1 MVNKLINFK
10 AIRWKNFLS
19 TGNLFTEVNLSTNG
33 TTLIVGDNGAG
44 KSTILDAITF
54 ALFGKTFRN
63 INKPQLMNTITRKE
77 LVAESEF
84 SIQSNHYKIVRG
96 IKPNVF
102 EVYCND
108 TLLNQSA
115 EMRDYQEVLEK
126 SILKINYKSFC
137 QVVILG
143 SASFV
148 PFMQL
153 PAAQRRAIIEDLLDL
168 QVFTTMNTL
177 LKDKVQEN
185 SNQIQLNDNER
196 KIVDAKIKMVK
207 EHLKEM
213 QTKNEQFVREK
224 KQAVKDV
231 EAKVAETSAARLSYI
246 EEATALRDSAA
257 GADSIKKRI
266 DKLKDLRSQM
276 EVKTKML
283 AGEVEFFKN
292 HDNCP
297 TCKQSI
303 SDDFSCEIVDKRNS
317 EISEISS
324 GLEKLIETYNQN
336 SDKLKDLL
344 EIEAQ
349 ADDLL
354 NKASHEALKIK
365 LLNEQLS
372 TLLKELEEAKKTAKE
387 TTDVKVVDLEMEL
400 ATLSSAYN
408 TLQEDKQVLF
418 AASML
423 LKDGGIKTRIV
434 NQYIPVINKL
444 INKYLSE
451 FDLFVEFNLDEQF
464 NEVIKSRYRDAFS
477 YASFS
482 EGEKQK
488 IDLAILFTWRAV
500 AKLRNSLSTNL
511 LILDEVFD
519 SSLDGQ
525 SADDLLKILQNIS
538 RDSNVFIISHRDT
551 LHDKFENTIKFVKTK
566 SFSRIAE

>member
-1 MVNKLINFK
+1 MISFNK
-10 AIRWKNFLS
+10 IRWKNFLS
-19 TGNLFTEVNLSTNG
+19 TGNMFIEVDLSTKG
-33 TTLIVGDNGAG
+33 TTLIVGENGAG
-44 KSTILDAITF
+44 KSTILDAVTF
-54 ALFGKTFRN
+54 SLFGKTFRS
-63 INKPQLMNTITRKE
+63 INKPQLINTITRKD
-77 LVAESEF
+77 LVVEIEF
-84 SIQSNHYKIVRG
+84 SIQSNQYKIVRG
-96 IKPNVF
+96 MRPNVF

-108 TLLNQSA
+108 NLVNQSA
-115 EMRDYQEVLEK
+115 EMKDYQEHLERN
-126 SILKINYKSFC
+126 ILKINYKSFC

-153 PAAQRRAIIEDLLDL
+153 PAHARRTIIEDLLDL

-177 LKDKVQEN
+177 LKENVQLNNSELQEN
-185 SNQIQLNDNER
+185 ENGR
-196 KIVDAKIKMVK
+196 KIVEAKIKMVK
-207 EHLKEM
+207 EHLKEI
-213 QTKNEQFVREK
+213 QNKNEQFIREK
-224 KQAVKDV
+224 KQAATDI
-231 EAKVAETSAARLSYI
+231 EAKISSTTEKKNTLLLQVEELRASAG
-246 EEATALRDSAA
+246 DS
-257 GADSIKKRI
+257 GSIKKKI
-266 DKLKDLRSQM
+266 DKLKELRVQM
-276 EVKTKML
+276 EAKSKLLTN
-283 AGEVEFFKN
+283 EVDFFKK

-303 SDDFSCEIVDKRNS
+303 SDEFSCEVVDKRSS
-317 EISEISS
+317 EIEEIAS
-324 GLEKLIETYNQN
+324 GLEKLVVAYNDN
-336 SDKLKDLL
+336 NEKLKTIIAIESKAD
-344 EIEAQ
+344 EIMVQ
-349 ADDLL
+349 V
-354 NKASHEALKIK
+354 SHETLALRM
-365 LLNEQLS
+365 LNEQLNS
-372 TLLKELEEAKKTAKE
+372 ISKEIDEAKKTSKE
-387 TTDVKVVDLEMEL
+387 NSDVKVVDLEKDL
-400 ATLSSAYN
+400 TNLSNRYN
-408 TLQEDKQVLF
+408 ILQEDKQVLS

-464 NEVIKSRYRDAFS
+464 NEVIKSRYRDEFS

-525 SADDLLKILQNIS
+525 AADDLLKILQNIS
-538 RDSNVFIISHRDT
+538 RDSNVFIISHREA
-551 LHDKFENTIKFVKTK
+551 LHDKFENVIKFVKTK

>member
-1 MVNKLINFK
+1 MITLINFK
-10 AIRWKNFLS
+10 TIRWKNFLS
-19 TGNLFTEVNLSTNG
+19 TGNIFTEVNLSSKG
-33 TTLIVGDNGAG
+33 TTLIVGENGAG

-77 LVAESEF
+77 LVVEIEF

-96 IKPNVF
+96 MKPNVF

-207 EHLKEM
+207 EHLKEL

-224 KQAVKDV
+224 KQAAKDV
-231 EAKVAETSAARLSYI
+231 EAKIKETSDSRASYI
-246 EEATALRDSAA
+246 EQATTLRDRSV
-257 GADSIKKRI
+257 GVDSIKKRI

-276 EVKTKML
+276 EAKTKLL

-303 SDDFSCEIVDKRNS
+303 SDDFSCEIVDKRNT
-317 EISEISS
+317 EITEISS

-336 SDKLKDLL
+336 SDKLKELL
-344 EIEAQ
+344 EIESQ

-372 TLLKELEEAKKTAKE
+372 SLLKELEEAKKTAKE
-387 TTDVKVVDLEMEL
+387 TSDVKVVDLEKEL
-400 ATLSSAYN
+400 TNLSNQYN
-408 TLQEDKQVLF
+408 ILQEDKQVLG

-444 INKYLSE
+444 INKYLGE

-464 NEVIKSRYRDAFS
+464 NEVIKSRYRDEFS

>member
-1 MVNKLINFK
+1 MINFK

-19 TGNLFTEVNLSTNG
+19 TGNIFTEVNLSTNG
-33 TTLIVGDNGAG
+33 TTLIVGENGAG

-63 INKPQLMNTITRKE
+63 INKPQLLNAITRKE
-77 LVAESEF
+77 LVVEIEF
-84 SIQSNHYKIVRG
+84 TIQSNQYKIVRG
-96 IKPNVF
+96 MKPGIF
-102 EVYCND
+102 EVYCNGS
-108 TLLNQSA
+108 LLNQSA

-126 SILKINYKSFC
+126 NILKINYKSFC

-177 LKDKVQEN
+177 LKEKVQEN
-185 SNQIQLNDNER
+185 GNQLQANENER
-196 KIVDAKIKMVK
+196 KIIEAKIKMVK
-207 EHLKEM
+207 EHLKEI
-213 QTKNEQFVREK
+213 QSKNEQFVREK
-224 KQAVKDV
+224 KQTIKDIEVKIDKAHQ
-231 EAKVAETSAARLSYI
+231 ERAAIDEKVAKLRKQWKDPASI
-246 EEATALRDSAA
+246 ENRIEKLR
-257 GADSIKKRI
+257 G
-266 DKLKDLRSQM
+266 LKTQLD
-276 EVKTKML
+276 TKMSYL
-283 AGEVEFFKN
+283 LREAEFFEN

-297 TCKQSI
+297 TCTQVIDNKLRCDTVDKKKSEAGEIIAGKEQLETKLSDELLKLKEANKIVIAI
-303 SDDFSCEIVDKRNS
+303 SDAMKPSVPLAVQINHWTDQIATIKEEIKNTTKSAR
-317 EISEISS
+317 
-324 GLEKLIETYNQN
+324 
-336 SDKLKDLL
+336 
-344 EIEAQ
+344 
-349 ADDLL
+349 
-354 NKASHEALKIK
+354 
-365 LLNEQLS
+365 
-372 TLLKELEEAKKTAKE
+372 E

-400 ATLSSAYN
+400 AMTSSQYN
-408 TLQEDKQVLF
+408 ILQEDKQVLN
-418 AASML
+418 AAAML

-464 NEVIKSRYRDAFS
+464 NEVIKSRYRDEFS

-538 RDSNVFIISHRDT
+538 KDSNVFIISHRDT
-551 LHDKFENTIKFVKTK
+551 LHDKFENVIKFVKTK
-566 SFSRIAE
+566 SFSRISE

>member
-1 MVNKLINFK
+1 MFIEVD
-10 AIRWKNFLS
+10 LS
-19 TGNLFTEVNLSTNG
+19 TKG
-33 TTLIVGDNGAG
+33 TTLIVGENGAG
-44 KSTILDAITF
+44 KSTILDAVTF
-54 ALFGKTFRN
+54 SLFGKTFRS
-63 INKPQLMNTITRKE
+63 INKPQLINTITRKD
-77 LVAESEF
+77 LVVEIEF
-84 SIQSNHYKIVRG
+84 SIQSNQYKIVRG
-96 IKPNVF
+96 MRPNVF

-108 TLLNQSA
+108 NLVNQSA
-115 EMRDYQEVLEK
+115 EMKDYQEHLERN
-126 SILKINYKSFC
+126 ILKINYKSFC

-153 PAAQRRAIIEDLLDL
+153 PAHARRTIIEDLLDL

-177 LKDKVQEN
+177 LKENVQLNNSELQEN
-185 SNQIQLNDNER
+185 ENGR
-196 KIVDAKIKMVK
+196 KIVEAKIKMVK
-207 EHLKEM
+207 EHLKEI
-213 QTKNEQFVREK
+213 QNKNEQFIREK
-224 KQAVKDV
+224 KQAATDIEVKISNTTEKKNTLLLQV
-231 EAKVAETSAARLSYI
+231 EELRASAG
-246 EEATALRDSAA
+246 DS
-257 GADSIKKRI
+257 GSIKKKI
-266 DKLKDLRSQM
+266 DKLKELRVQM
-276 EVKTKML
+276 EAKSKLLTN
-283 AGEVEFFKN
+283 EVDFFKK

-303 SDDFSCEIVDKRNS
+303 SDEFSCEVVDKRSS
-317 EISEISS
+317 EIEEIAS
-324 GLEKLIETYNQN
+324 GLEKLVVAYNDN
-336 SDKLKDLL
+336 NEKLKTIIAIESKAD
-344 EIEAQ
+344 EIMVQ
-349 ADDLL
+349 V
-354 NKASHEALKIK
+354 SHETLALRM
-365 LLNEQLS
+365 LNEQLNS
-372 TLLKELEEAKKTAKE
+372 ISKEIDEAKKTSKE
-387 TTDVKVVDLEMEL
+387 NSDVKVVDLEKDL
-400 ATLSSAYN
+400 TNLSNRYN
-408 TLQEDKQVLF
+408 ILQEDKQVLS

-464 NEVIKSRYRDAFS
+464 NEVIKSRYRDEFS

-525 SADDLLKILQNIS
+525 AADDLLKILQNIS

-551 LHDKFENTIKFVKTK
+551 LHDKFENVIKFVKTK

>member
-1 MVNKLINFK
+1 MINFK
-10 AIRWKNFLS
+10 TIRWKNFLS
-19 TGNLFTEVNLSTNG
+19 TGNIFTEVDLSTGG
-33 TTLIVGDNGAG
+33 TTLIVGENGAG

-63 INKPQLMNTITRKE
+63 INKPQLLNSITRKE
-77 LVAESEF
+77 LVVEIEF
-84 SIQSNHYKIVRG
+84 LVQQNRYKIIRG
-96 IKPNVF
+96 MKPGIF
-102 EVYCND
+102 EVYCNGS
-108 TLLNQSA
+108 LLNQSA

-126 SILKINYKSFC
+126 NILKINYKSFC

-185 SNQIQLNDNER
+185 GNQLQSNENER
-196 KIVDAKIKMVK
+196 RIVEAKIKMVK
-207 EHLKEM
+207 EHLKEI
-213 QTKNEQFVREK
+213 QSKNEQFIREK
-224 KQAVKDV
+224 KQTIKDIEVKIENAQRERDAID
-231 EAKVAETSAARLSYI
+231 EKVAELRKQWKDPSSI
-246 EEATALRDSAA
+246 EN
-257 GADSIKKRI
+257 RI
-266 DKLKDLRSQM
+266 DKLRGL
-276 EVKTKML
+276 KTQLDTKVTYL
-283 AGEVEFFKN
+283 LKEAEFFEN

-297 TCKQSI
+297 TCTQVIDNKLRCETVDKKKSEVDQIVTGKVQLETKLSEELSKLKEANKIVIAI
-303 SDDFSCEIVDKRNS
+303 SDAMKPSVPLSVQINHWADQITSIKEEIKNTTKSVRES
-317 EISEISS
+317 
-324 GLEKLIETYNQN
+324 
-336 SDKLKDLL
+336 
-344 EIEAQ
+344 
-349 ADDLL
+349 
-354 NKASHEALKIK
+354 
-365 LLNEQLS
+365 
-372 TLLKELEEAKKTAKE
+372 
-387 TTDVKVVDLEMEL
+387 TDVKVVDLEKEL
-400 ATLSSAYN
+400 ADLSEQYN
-408 TLQEDKQVLF
+408 RLQEDKQVLN
-418 AASML
+418 AAAML

-464 NEVIKSRYRDAFS
+464 NEVIKSRYRDEFS

-538 RDSNVFIISHRDT
+538 KDSNVFIISHRDT
-551 LHDKFENTIKFVKTK
+551 LHDKFENVIKFVKTK

>member
-1 MVNKLINFK
+1 MITFRK
-10 AIRWKNFLS
+10 IRWKNFLS
-19 TGNLFTEVNLSTNG
+19 TGNMFIEVDLSTKG
-33 TTLIVGDNGAG
+33 TTLIVGENGAG
-44 KSTILDAITF
+44 KSTILDAVTF
-54 ALFGKTFRN
+54 SLFGKTFRS
-63 INKPQLMNTITRKE
+63 INKPQLINTITRKD
-77 LVAESEF
+77 LVVEIEF
-84 SIQSNHYKIVRG
+84 SIQSNQYKIVRG
-96 IKPNVF
+96 MRPNVF

-108 TLLNQSA
+108 NLVNQSA
-115 EMRDYQEVLEK
+115 EMKDYQEHLERN
-126 SILKINYKSFC
+126 ILKINYKSFC

-153 PAAQRRAIIEDLLDL
+153 PAHARRTIIEDLLDL

-177 LKDKVQEN
+177 LKENVQLNNSELQEN
-185 SNQIQLNDNER
+185 ENGR
-196 KIVDAKIKMVK
+196 KIVEAKIKMVK
-207 EHLKEM
+207 EHLKEI
-213 QTKNEQFVREK
+213 QNKNEQFIREK
-224 KQAVKDV
+224 KQAATDIEVKISNTTEKKNTLLLQV
-231 EAKVAETSAARLSYI
+231 EELRASAG
-246 EEATALRDSAA
+246 DS
-257 GADSIKKRI
+257 GSIKKKI
-266 DKLKDLRSQM
+266 DKLKELRVQM
-276 EVKTKML
+276 EAKSKLLTN
-283 AGEVEFFKN
+283 EVDFFKK

-303 SDDFSCEIVDKRNS
+303 SDEFSCEVVDKRSS
-317 EISEISS
+317 EIEEIAS
-324 GLEKLIETYNQN
+324 GLEKLVVAYNDN
-336 SDKLKDLL
+336 NEKLKTIIAIESKAD
-344 EIEAQ
+344 EIMVQ
-349 ADDLL
+349 V
-354 NKASHEALKIK
+354 SHETLALRM
-365 LLNEQLS
+365 LNEQLNS
-372 TLLKELEEAKKTAKE
+372 ISKEIDEAKKTSKE
-387 TTDVKVVDLEMEL
+387 NSDVKVVDLEKDL
-400 ATLSSAYN
+400 TNLSNRYN
-408 TLQEDKQVLF
+408 ILQEDKQVLS

-464 NEVIKSRYRDAFS
+464 NEVIKSRYRDEFS

-525 SADDLLKILQNIS
+525 AADDLLKILQNIS

-551 LHDKFENTIKFVKTK
+551 LHDKFENVIKFVKTK

>member
-1 MVNKLINFK
+1 MIHFK
-10 AIRWKNFLS
+10 AVRWKNFLS
-19 TGNLFTEVNLSTNG
+19 TGNIFTEVLLSSKG
-33 TTLIVGDNGAG
+33 TTLIVGENGAG

-54 ALFGKTFRN
+54 SLFGKTFRN
-63 INKPQLMNTITRKE
+63 INKPQLINTITRKE
-77 LVAESEF
+77 LVAEIEF

-102 EVYCND
+102 EVYCNGV
-108 TLLNQSA
+108 LLNQSA

-153 PAAQRRAIIEDLLDL
+153 PAAQRRSIIEDLLDL

-177 LKDKVQEN
+177 LKEKVQDN
-185 SNQIQLNDNER
+185 ANLLQVNDNER
-196 KIVDAKIKMVK
+196 KIVEAKIKMVK
-207 EHLKEM
+207 EHLKEI
-213 QTKNEQFVREK
+213 QSKNEQFVREK
-224 KQAVKDV
+224 MQAVKDV
-231 EAKVAETSAARLSYI
+231 ESKIDETTTARIDLI
-246 EEATALRDSAA
+246 EQATALRQGA
-257 GADSIKKRI
+257 GNIDSIKKRL

-276 EVKTKML
+276 EVKTKLL
-283 AGEVEFFKN
+283 AGEVEFFSN

-303 SDDFSCEIVDKRNS
+303 SSDFSCEIVDKRNT
-317 EISEISS
+317 EISEISA
-324 GLEKLIETYNQN
+324 GLEKLVATYNDN

-344 EIEAQ
+344 EIESQ

-372 TLLKELEEAKKTAKE
+372 TLLRELKEAKKTAKE
-387 TTDVKVVDLEMEL
+387 TSDVKVVDLENEL
-400 ATLSSAYN
+400 SVLSNSYN
-408 TLQEDKQVLF
+408 LLQEDKQVLF
-418 AASML
+418 AASLL

-464 NEVIKSRYRDAFS
+464 NEVIKSRYRDQFS

-538 RDSNVFIISHRDT
+538 KDSNVFIISHRDT

>member
-1 MVNKLINFK
+1 MITFRK
-10 AIRWKNFLS
+10 IRWKNFLS
-19 TGNLFTEVNLSTNG
+19 TGNMFIEVDLSTKG
-33 TTLIVGDNGAG
+33 TTLIVGENGAG
-44 KSTILDAITF
+44 KSTILDAVTF
-54 ALFGKTFRN
+54 SLFGKTFRS
-63 INKPQLMNTITRKE
+63 INKPQLINTITRKD
-77 LVAESEF
+77 LVVEIEF
-84 SIQSNHYKIVRG
+84 SIQSNQYKIIRG
-96 IKPNVF
+96 MRPNVF

-108 TLLNQSA
+108 NLVNQSA
-115 EMRDYQEVLEK
+115 EMKDYQEHLERN
-126 SILKINYKSFC
+126 ILKINYKSFC

-153 PAAQRRAIIEDLLDL
+153 PAHARRTIIEDLLDL

-177 LKDKVQEN
+177 LKENVQLNNSELQEN
-185 SNQIQLNDNER
+185 ENGR
-196 KIVDAKIKMVK
+196 KIVEAKIKMVK
-207 EHLKEM
+207 EHLKEI
-213 QTKNEQFVREK
+213 QNKNEQFIREK
-224 KQAVKDV
+224 KQAATDI
-231 EAKVAETSAARLSYI
+231 EAKISSTTEKKNTLLLQVEELRASAG
-246 EEATALRDSAA
+246 DS
-257 GADSIKKRI
+257 GSIKKKI
-266 DKLKDLRSQM
+266 DKLKELRVQM
-276 EVKTKML
+276 EAKSKLLTN
-283 AGEVEFFKN
+283 EVDFFKK

-303 SDDFSCEIVDKRNS
+303 SDEFSCEVVDKRSS
-317 EISEISS
+317 EIEEIAS
-324 GLEKLIETYNQN
+324 GLEKLVVAYNDN
-336 SDKLKDLL
+336 NEKLKTIIAIESKAD
-344 EIEAQ
+344 EIMVQ
-349 ADDLL
+349 V
-354 NKASHEALKIK
+354 SHETLALRM
-365 LLNEQLS
+365 LNEQLNS
-372 TLLKELEEAKKTAKE
+372 ISKEIDEAKKTSKE
-387 TTDVKVVDLEMEL
+387 NSDVKVVDLEKDL
-400 ATLSSAYN
+400 TNLSNRYN
-408 TLQEDKQVLF
+408 ILQEDKQVLS

-464 NEVIKSRYRDAFS
+464 NEVIKSRYRDEFS

-525 SADDLLKILQNIS
+525 AADDLLKILQNIS
-538 RDSNVFIISHRDT
+538 RDSNVFIISHREA
-551 LHDKFENTIKFVKTK
+551 LHDKFENVIKFVKTK

>member
-1 MVNKLINFK
+1 MIHFK
-10 AIRWKNFLS
+10 TIRWKNFLS
-19 TGNLFTEVNLSTNG
+19 TGNIFTELSLSTPG
-33 TTLIVGDNGAG
+33 TTLIVGENGAG
-44 KSTILDAITF
+44 KSTILDALTF

-63 INKPQLMNTITRKE
+63 INKPQLLNTITRKE
-77 LVAESEF
+77 LVVELEF

-96 IKPNVF
+96 IKPAVF

-108 TLLNQSA
+108 NLVNQSA

-126 SILKINYKSFC
+126 NVLKINYKSFC
-137 QVVILG
+137 QVVVLG

-153 PAAQRRAIIEDLLDL
+153 PASQRRTIIEDLLDL

-177 LKDKVQEN
+177 LKEKVQDN
-185 SNQIQLNDNER
+185 ASLIQDNGNER
-196 KIVDAKIKMVK
+196 NIVEAKIKMVR
-207 EHLKEM
+207 EHLKEV
-213 QTKNEQFVREK
+213 QSKNEQFIQEK
-224 KQAVKDV
+224 KTALADV
-231 EAKVAETSAARLSYI
+231 EKKI
-246 EEATALRDSAA
+246 EEARMTKSEL
-257 GADSIKKRI
+257 ADVIKSKS
-266 DKLKDLRSQM
+266 DYLTNLGSVKNKVEKLKTLRAQM
-276 EVKTKML
+276 EIKTASLSK
-283 AGEVEFFKN
+283 EIDFFNN

-297 TCKQSI
+297 TCKQEI
-303 SDDFSCEIVDKRNS
+303 SSEFSCEIVGKRED
-317 EISEISS
+317 EIKEVES
-324 GLEKLIETYNQN
+324 GLSQLANKYEETNAEL
-336 SDKLKDLL
+336 SKIL
-344 EIEAQ
+344 EIDKEC
-349 ADDLL
+349 DDLRT
-354 NKASHEALKIK
+354 KASHETLKIQMF
-365 LLNEQLS
+365 NDQVRTIS
-372 TLLKELEEAKKTAKE
+372 KELDEAKKTSKE
-387 TTDVKVVDLEMEL
+387 NSDLKVVDLEKDL
-400 ATLSSAYN
+400 TNLSNHYN
-408 TLQEDKQVLF
+408 ILQEDKRVLN
-418 AASML
+418 AAALL

-464 NEVIKSRYRDAFS
+464 NEVIKSRYRDEFS

-519 SSLDGQ
+519 SSLDGN
-525 SADDLLKILQNIS
+525 SAEDLLKILQNIS

-551 LHDKFENTIKFVKTK
+551 LHDKFENVVKFVKTK

>member
-1 MVNKLINFK
+1 MITFRK
-10 AIRWKNFLS
+10 IRWKNFLS
-19 TGNLFTEVNLSTNG
+19 TGNMFIEVDLSTKG
-33 TTLIVGDNGAG
+33 TTLIVGENGAG
-44 KSTILDAITF
+44 KSTILDAVTF
-54 ALFGKTFRN
+54 SLFGKTFRS
-63 INKPQLMNTITRKE
+63 INKPQLINTITRKD
-77 LVAESEF
+77 LVVEIEF
-84 SIQSNHYKIVRG
+84 SIQSNQYKIIRG
-96 IKPNVF
+96 MRPNVF

-108 TLLNQSA
+108 NLVNQSA
-115 EMRDYQEVLEK
+115 EMKDYQEHLERN
-126 SILKINYKSFC
+126 ILKINYKSFC

-153 PAAQRRAIIEDLLDL
+153 PAHARRTIIEDLLDL

-177 LKDKVQEN
+177 LKENVQLNNSELQEN
-185 SNQIQLNDNER
+185 ENGR
-196 KIVDAKIKMVK
+196 KIVEAKIKMVK
-207 EHLKEM
+207 EHLKEI
-213 QTKNEQFVREK
+213 QNKNEQFIREK
-224 KQAVKDV
+224 KQAATDI
-231 EAKVAETSAARLSYI
+231 EAKISSTTEKKNTLLLQVEELRASAG
-246 EEATALRDSAA
+246 DS
-257 GADSIKKRI
+257 GSIKKKI
-266 DKLKDLRSQM
+266 DKLKELRVQM
-276 EVKTKML
+276 EAKSKLLTN
-283 AGEVEFFKN
+283 EVDFFKK

-303 SDDFSCEIVDKRNS
+303 SDEFSCEVVDKRSS
-317 EISEISS
+317 EIEEIAS
-324 GLEKLIETYNQN
+324 GLEKLVVAYNDN
-336 SDKLKDLL
+336 NEKLKTIIAIESKAD
-344 EIEAQ
+344 EIMVQ
-349 ADDLL
+349 V
-354 NKASHEALKIK
+354 SHETLALRM
-365 LLNEQLS
+365 LNEQLNS
-372 TLLKELEEAKKTAKE
+372 ISKEIDEAKKTSKE
-387 TTDVKVVDLEMEL
+387 NSDVKVVDLEKDL
-400 ATLSSAYN
+400 TNLSNRYN
-408 TLQEDKQVLF
+408 ILQEDKQVLS

-464 NEVIKSRYRDAFS
+464 NEVIKSRYRDEFS

-525 SADDLLKILQNIS
+525 AADDLLKILQNIS

-551 LHDKFENTIKFVKTK
+551 LHDKFENVIKFVKTK

>member
-1 MVNKLINFK
+1 MISFNK
-10 AIRWKNFLS
+10 IRWKNFLS
-19 TGNLFTEVNLSTNG
+19 TGNMFIEVDLSTKG
-33 TTLIVGDNGAG
+33 TTLIVGENGAG

-54 ALFGKTFRN
+54 SLFGKTFRS
-63 INKPQLMNTITRKE
+63 INKPQLINTITRKD
-77 LVAESEF
+77 LVVEIEF

-96 IKPNVF
+96 MRPNVF

-108 TLLNQSA
+108 NLVNQSA
-115 EMRDYQEVLEK
+115 EMKDYQEHLERN
-126 SILKINYKSFC
+126 ILKINYKSFC

-153 PAAQRRAIIEDLLDL
+153 PAHARRTIIEDLLDL

-177 LKDKVQEN
+177 LKENVQLNNSELQEN
-185 SNQIQLNDNER
+185 ENGR
-196 KIVDAKIKMVK
+196 KIVEAKIKMVK
-207 EHLKEM
+207 EHLKEI
-213 QTKNEQFVREK
+213 QNKNEQFIREK
-224 KQAVKDV
+224 KQAATDIEVKISNTT
-231 EAKVAETSAARLSYI
+231 EKKNTLLLQAENLRASAG
-246 EEATALRDSAA
+246 DSE
-257 GADSIKKRI
+257 SIKNKI
-266 DKLKDLRSQM
+266 DKLKELRVQM
-276 EVKTKML
+276 EAKSKLL
-283 AGEVEFFKN
+283 ANEVDFFKK

-303 SDDFSCEIVDKRNS
+303 SDEFSCEVVEKRSS
-317 EISEISS
+317 EIEEIVS
-324 GLEKLIETYNQN
+324 GLEKLVVAYNN
-336 SDKLKDLL
+336 NNEKLKSIIDIESKAD
-344 EIEAQ
+344 EIKVQ
-349 ADDLL
+349 V
-354 NKASHEALKIK
+354 SHENLALRM
-365 LLNEQLS
+365 LNEQLKTIS
-372 TLLKELEEAKKTAKE
+372 KEIDEAKKTSKE
-387 TTDVKVVDLEMEL
+387 NLDVKVVDLEKDL
-400 ATLSSAYN
+400 TNLSNQYN
-408 TLQEDKQVLF
+408 ILQEDKQVLS

-464 NEVIKSRYRDAFS
+464 NEVIKSRYRDEFS

-525 SADDLLKILQNIS
+525 AADDLLKILQNIS
-538 RDSNVFIISHRDT
+538 QDSNVFIISHREA
-551 LHDKFENTIKFVKTK
+551 LHDKFENVIKFVKTK

>member
-1 MVNKLINFK
+1 M
-10 AIRWKNFLS
+10 
-19 TGNLFTEVNLSTNG
+19 GE
-33 TTLIVGDNGAG
+33 NGAG

-54 ALFGKTFRN
+54 SLFGKTFRN

-77 LVAESEF
+77 LVVEIEF

-96 IKPNVF
+96 MKPNIF

-115 EMRDYQEVLEK
+115 EMKDYQEVLEK
-126 SILKINYKSFC
+126 NILKINYKSFC

-185 SNQIQLNDNER
+185 SNQLQLNDNER

-207 EHLKEM
+207 EHLKEL

-231 EAKVAETSAARLSYI
+231 EAKIKETSDSRSSYI
-246 EEATALRDSAA
+246 EQATTLRDKSL
-257 GADSIKKRI
+257 GVDSIKKKI

-276 EVKTKML
+276 EAKTKLL

-303 SDDFSCEIVDKRNS
+303 SEDFSCEIVDKRNN
-317 EISEISS
+317 EISEISD
-324 GLEKLIETYNQN
+324 GLQKLIETYNQN
-336 SDKLKDLL
+336 SDKLKELL
-344 EIEAQ
+344 EIESQ

-372 TLLKELEEAKKTAKE
+372 LLLKELEEAKKTAKE
-387 TTDVKVVDLEMEL
+387 TSDVKVVDLEKEL
-400 ATLSSAYN
+400 TNLSNQYN
-408 TLQEDKQVLF
+408 ILQEDKQVLS
-418 AASML
+418 AAAML

-444 INKYLSE
+444 INKYLGE

-464 NEVIKSRYRDAFS
+464 NEVIKSRYRDEFS

-551 LHDKFENTIKFVKTK
+551 LHDKFENTIRFVKTK

>member
-1 MVNKLINFK
+1 MINFK
-10 AIRWKNFLS
+10 TIRWKNFLS
-19 TGNLFTEVNLSTNG
+19 TGNIFTEVNLSTNG
-33 TTLIVGDNGAG
+33 TTLIVGENGAG

-63 INKPQLMNTITRKE
+63 INKPQLINAITRKD
-77 LVAESEF
+77 LVVEIEF
-84 SIQSNHYKIVRG
+84 SIQSNQYKIVRG
-96 IKPNVF
+96 MKPGIF
-102 EVYCND
+102 EVYCNGA
-108 TLLNQSA
+108 LLNQSA

-126 SILKINYKSFC
+126 NILKINYKSFC

-177 LKDKVQEN
+177 LKEKVQEN
-185 SNQIQLNDNER
+185 GNLLQANENER
-196 KIVDAKIKMVK
+196 KIVEAKIKMVK
-207 EHLKEM
+207 EHLKEL
-213 QTKNEQFVREK
+213 QSKNEQFIREK
-224 KQAVKDV
+224 KQTIKDV
-231 EAKVAETSAARLSYI
+231 EAKILSATENKNALLAQAAELRGSVAGSDTIKSKLENLKELRVRM
-246 EEATALRDSAA
+246 EAKS
-257 GADSIKKRI
+257 
-266 DKLKDLRSQM
+266 KL
-276 EVKTKML
+276 L
-283 AGEVEFFKN
+283 AGEVKFFKN

-303 SDDFSCEIVDKRNS
+303 SDEFSCEVVEKRNA
-317 EISEISS
+317 EIDEIAS
-324 GLEKLIETYNQN
+324 GLEKLVQAYNDNNQ
-336 SDKLKDLL
+336 KLKSILDV
-344 EIEAQ
+344 ESK
-349 ADDLL
+349 ADDLYVQ
-354 NKASHEALKIK
+354 ASHETLTLR
-365 LLNEQLS
+365 LLNEQLNS
-372 TLLKELEEAKKTAKE
+372 LNKEVSEAKKVAKE
-387 TTDVKVVDLEMEL
+387 TSDVKVVDLEMEL
-400 ATLSSAYN
+400 AMASSQYN
-408 TLQEDKQVLF
+408 ILQEDRQVLN
-418 AASML
+418 AAAML

-444 INKYLSE
+444 INKYLGE

-464 NEVIKSRYRDAFS
+464 NEVIKSRYRDEFS

-538 RDSNVFIISHRDT
+538 KDSNVFIISHRDT
-551 LHDKFENTIKFVKTK
+551 LHDKFENVIKFTKTK

>member
-1 MVNKLINFK
+1 LISFK
-10 AIRWKNFLS
+10 TIRWKNFLS
-19 TGNLFTEVNLSTNG
+19 TGNIFTELSLSTPG
-33 TTLIVGDNGAG
+33 TTLIVGENGAG
-44 KSTILDAITF
+44 KSTILDALTF

-63 INKPQLMNTITRKE
+63 INKPQLLNTITRKE
-77 LVAESEF
+77 LVVELEF

-96 IKPNVF
+96 IKPAVF

-108 TLLNQSA
+108 NLVNQSA

-126 SILKINYKSFC
+126 NVLKINYKSFC

-153 PAAQRRAIIEDLLDL
+153 PASQRRTIIEDLLDL

-177 LKDKVQEN
+177 LKEKVQDN
-185 SNQIQLNDNER
+185 TSLIQDNENDR
-196 KIVDAKIKMVK
+196 KIVEAKIKMVR
-207 EHLKEM
+207 EHLKEV
-213 QTKNEQFVREK
+213 QSKNEQFIQEK
-224 KQAVKDV
+224 KTALADV
-231 EAKVAETSAARLSYI
+231 EKKI
-246 EEATALRDSAA
+246 EEARLTKNQL
-257 GADSIKKRI
+257 ADVIKSKS
-266 DKLKDLRSQM
+266 DYLTNLGSVKNKVEKLKTLRAQM
-276 EVKTKML
+276 EIKTASLSK
-283 AGEVEFFKN
+283 EIDFFNN

-297 TCKQSI
+297 TCKQEI
-303 SDDFSCEIVDKRNS
+303 SSEFSCEIVEKREN
-317 EISEISS
+317 EIKEVES
-324 GLEKLIETYNQN
+324 GLTQLANKYEETNAELSKIIEI
-336 SDKLKDLL
+336 DK
-344 EIEAQ
+344 EC
-349 ADDLL
+349 DDLRT
-354 NKASHEALKIK
+354 KASHETLKIQMF
-365 LLNEQLS
+365 NDQVRTIS
-372 TLLKELEEAKKTAKE
+372 KELDEAKKTSKE
-387 TTDVKVVDLEMEL
+387 NSDLKVVDLEKDL
-400 ATLSSAYN
+400 TNLSNHYN
-408 TLQEDKQVLF
+408 ILQEDKRVLN
-418 AASML
+418 AAALL

-464 NEVIKSRYRDAFS
+464 NEVIKSRYRDEFS

-519 SSLDGQ
+519 SSLDGN
-525 SADDLLKILQNIS
+525 SAEDLLKILQNIS

-551 LHDKFENTIKFVKTK
+551 LHDKFENVVKFVKTK

>member
-1 MVNKLINFK
+1 MINFK
-10 AIRWKNFLS
+10 TIRWKNFLS
-19 TGNLFTEVNLSTNG
+19 TGNIFTEVNLSTKG
-33 TTLIVGDNGAG
+33 TTLIVGENGAG

-54 ALFGKTFRN
+54 SLFGKTFRN
-63 INKPQLMNTITRKE
+63 INKPQLLNAITRKE
-77 LVAESEF
+77 LVVEIEF

-102 EVYCND
+102 EVYCNGS
-108 TLLNQSA
+108 LLNQSA
-115 EMRDYQEVLEK
+115 EMKDYQEVLEK
-126 SILKINYKSFC
+126 NILKINYKSFC

-177 LKDKVQEN
+177 LKERVQDN
-185 SNQIQLNDNER
+185 SNQLQLNENER
-196 KIVDAKIKMVK
+196 KIVEAKIKMVK
-207 EHLKEM
+207 EHLKEI
-213 QTKNEQFVREK
+213 QSKNEQFVREK

-231 EAKVAETSAARLSYI
+231 ETKIKETSDSRSGYI
-246 EEATALRDSAA
+246 EQATSLRENTI
-257 GADSIKKRI
+257 GVGSIKKKI

-276 EVKTKML
+276 EVKTKLL
-283 AGEVEFFKN
+283 AGEVEFFNN

-303 SDDFSCEIVDKRNS
+303 STDFSCEIVDKRNT
-317 EISEISS
+317 EISEISA
-324 GLEKLIETYNQN
+324 GLEKLIATYNEN
-336 SDKLKDLL
+336 SDKLKELL
-344 EIEAQ
+344 EIESQ

-372 TLLKELEEAKKTAKE
+372 SLLRELEEAKKTAKE
-387 TTDVKVVDLEMEL
+387 TSDVKVVDLEKEL
-400 ATLSSAYN
+400 TNLSTRYN
-408 TLQEDKQVLF
+408 ILQEDKQVLS
-418 AASML
+418 AAAML

-444 INKYLSE
+444 INKYLGE

-464 NEVIKSRYRDAFS
+464 NEVIKSRYRDEFS

-538 RDSNVFIISHRDT
+538 KDSNVFIISHRDT

>member
-1 MVNKLINFK
+1 MITLINFK
-10 AIRWKNFLS
+10 TIRWKNFLS
-19 TGNLFTEVNLSTNG
+19 TGNIFTEVNLSSKG
-33 TTLIVGDNGAG
+33 TTLIVGENGAG

-77 LVAESEF
+77 LVVEIEF

-96 IKPNVF
+96 MKPNVF

-115 EMRDYQEVLEK
+115 EMRGYQEVLEK

-207 EHLKEM
+207 EHLKEL

-224 KQAVKDV
+224 KQAAKDV
-231 EAKVAETSAARLSYI
+231 EAKIKETSDSRASYI
-246 EEATALRDSAA
+246 EQATTLRDRSV
-257 GADSIKKRI
+257 GVDSIKKRI

-276 EVKTKML
+276 EAKTKLL

-303 SDDFSCEIVDKRNS
+303 SDDFSCEIVDKRNT
-317 EISEISS
+317 EITEISS

-336 SDKLKDLL
+336 SDKLKELL
-344 EIEAQ
+344 EIESQ

-372 TLLKELEEAKKTAKE
+372 SLLKELEEAKKTAKE
-387 TTDVKVVDLEMEL
+387 TSDVKVVDLEKEL
-400 ATLSSAYN
+400 TNLSNQYN
-408 TLQEDKQVLF
+408 ILQEDKQVLG

-444 INKYLSE
+444 INKYLGE

-464 NEVIKSRYRDAFS
+464 NEVIKSRYRDEFS

>member
-1 MVNKLINFK
+1 MITFRK
-10 AIRWKNFLS
+10 IRWKNFLS
-19 TGNLFTEVNLSTNG
+19 TGNMFIEVDLSTKG
-33 TTLIVGDNGAG
+33 TTLIVGENGAG
-44 KSTILDAITF
+44 KSTILDAVTF
-54 ALFGKTFRN
+54 SLFGKTFRS
-63 INKPQLMNTITRKE
+63 INKPQLINTITRKD
-77 LVAESEF
+77 LVVEIEF
-84 SIQSNHYKIVRG
+84 SIQSNQYKIVRG
-96 IKPNVF
+96 MRPNVF

-108 TLLNQSA
+108 NLVNQSA
-115 EMRDYQEVLEK
+115 EMKDYQEHLERN
-126 SILKINYKSFC
+126 ILKINYKSFC

-153 PAAQRRAIIEDLLDL
+153 PAHARRTIIEDLLDL

-177 LKDKVQEN
+177 LKENVQLNNSELQEN
-185 SNQIQLNDNER
+185 ENGR
-196 KIVDAKIKMVK
+196 KIVEAKIKMVK
-207 EHLKEM
+207 EHLKEI
-213 QTKNEQFVREK
+213 QNKNEQFIREK
-224 KQAVKDV
+224 KQAATDI
-231 EAKVAETSAARLSYI
+231 EAKISSTTEKKNTLLLQVEELRASAG
-246 EEATALRDSAA
+246 DS
-257 GADSIKKRI
+257 GSIKKKI
-266 DKLKDLRSQM
+266 DKLKELRVQM
-276 EVKTKML
+276 EAKSKLLTN
-283 AGEVEFFKN
+283 EVDFFKK

-303 SDDFSCEIVDKRNS
+303 SDEFSCEVVDKRSS
-317 EISEISS
+317 EIEEIAS
-324 GLEKLIETYNQN
+324 GLEKLVVAYNDN
-336 SDKLKDLL
+336 NEKLKTIIAIESKAD
-344 EIEAQ
+344 EIMVQ
-349 ADDLL
+349 V
-354 NKASHEALKIK
+354 SHETLALRM
-365 LLNEQLS
+365 LNEQLNS
-372 TLLKELEEAKKTAKE
+372 ISKEIDEAKKTSKE
-387 TTDVKVVDLEMEL
+387 NSDVKVVDLEKDL
-400 ATLSSAYN
+400 TNLSNRYN
-408 TLQEDKQVLF
+408 ILQEDKQVLS

-464 NEVIKSRYRDAFS
+464 NEVIKSRYRDEFS

-525 SADDLLKILQNIS
+525 AADDLLKILQNIS

-551 LHDKFENTIKFVKTK
+551 LHDKFENVIKFVKTK

>member
-1 MVNKLINFK
+1 MNDLITFRK
-10 AIRWKNFLS
+10 IRWKNFLS
-19 TGNLFTEVNLSTNG
+19 TGNMFTEVDLSTKG
-33 TTLIVGDNGAG
+33 TTLIVGENGAG

-54 ALFGKTFRN
+54 SLFGKTFRS
-63 INKPQLMNTITRKE
+63 INKPQLINTITRKD
-77 LVAESEF
+77 LVVEIEF

-96 IKPNVF
+96 MRPNVF

-108 TLLNQSA
+108 NLVNQSA
-115 EMRDYQEVLEK
+115 EMKDYQEHLERN
-126 SILKINYKSFC
+126 ILKINYKSFC

-153 PAAQRRAIIEDLLDL
+153 PAHARRTIIEDLLDL

-177 LKDKVQEN
+177 LKENVQLNNSELQEN
-185 SNQIQLNDNER
+185 ENGR
-196 KIVDAKIKMVK
+196 KIVEAKIKMVK
-207 EHLKEM
+207 EHLKEI
-213 QTKNEQFVREK
+213 QNKNEQFIREK
-224 KQAVKDV
+224 KQAATDI
-231 EAKVAETSAARLSYI
+231 EAKIYNTTEKKNTLLLQAEELRASAG
-246 EEATALRDSAA
+246 DS
-257 GADSIKKRI
+257 GSIKNKI
-266 DKLKDLRSQM
+266 DKLKELRVQM
-276 EVKTKML
+276 EAKSKLL
-283 AGEVEFFKN
+283 ANEVDFFKK

-303 SDDFSCEIVDKRNS
+303 SDEFSCEVVDKRSS
-317 EISEISS
+317 EIEEIAS
-324 GLEKLIETYNQN
+324 GLEKLVVAYNDN
-336 SDKLKDLL
+336 NEKLKAILDIESKAD
-344 EIEAQ
+344 EIMVQ
-349 ADDLL
+349 V
-354 NKASHEALKIK
+354 SHETLALRM
-365 LLNEQLS
+365 LNEQLKS
-372 TLLKELEEAKKTAKE
+372 ISKEIDEAKKTSKE
-387 TTDVKVVDLEMEL
+387 NSDVKVVDLEKDL
-400 ATLSSAYN
+400 TNLSNRYN
-408 TLQEDKQVLF
+408 ILQEDKQVLS

-444 INKYLSE
+444 INKYLGE

-464 NEVIKSRYRDAFS
+464 NEVIKSRYRDEFS

-525 SADDLLKILQNIS
+525 AADDLLKILQNIS

-551 LHDKFENTIKFVKTK
+551 LHDKFENVIKFVKTK

>member
-1 MVNKLINFK
+1 MINFK

-19 TGNLFTEVNLSTNG
+19 TGNIFTEVNLSTNG
-33 TTLIVGDNGAG
+33 TTLIVGENGAG

-63 INKPQLMNTITRKE
+63 INKPQLLNAITRKE
-77 LVAESEF
+77 LVVEIEF
-84 SIQSNHYKIVRG
+84 TIQSNQYKIVRG
-96 IKPNVF
+96 MKPGIF
-102 EVYCND
+102 EVYCNGS
-108 TLLNQSA
+108 LLNQSA

-177 LKDKVQEN
+177 LKEKVQEN
-185 SNQIQLNDNER
+185 GNQLQANENER
-196 KIVDAKIKMVK
+196 KIIEAKIKMVK
-207 EHLKEM
+207 EHLKEI
-213 QTKNEQFVREK
+213 QSKNEQFIREK
-224 KQAVKDV
+224 KQAAKDISAKIDSATANKNTMLAQAEELRSSV
-231 EAKVAETSAARLSYI
+231 ASSETIKSKIENLKELRVRMEAKS
-246 EEATALRDSAA
+246 
-257 GADSIKKRI
+257 
-266 DKLKDLRSQM
+266 KLLAS
-276 EVKTKML
+276 EVS
-283 AGEVEFFKN
+283 FFKN

-303 SDDFSCEIVDKRNS
+303 SDEFSCEVVERRSS
-317 EISEISS
+317 EIDEIAS
-324 GLEKLIETYNQN
+324 GLEKLVQAYNENNQ
-336 SDKLKDLL
+336 KLKSILDV
-344 EIEAQ
+344 ESK
-349 ADDLL
+349 ADELYVQ
-354 NKASHEALKIK
+354 ASHETLM
-365 LLNEQLS
+365 LRVLNEQLS
-372 TLLKELEEAKKTAKE
+372 SLLKEVDGAKKTAKE
-387 TTDVKVVDLEMEL
+387 TSDVKVVDLEMEL
-400 ATLSSAYN
+400 AMTSSQYN
-408 TLQEDKQVLF
+408 ILQEDKQVLN
-418 AASML
+418 AAAML

-464 NEVIKSRYRDAFS
+464 NEVIKSRYRDEFS

-538 RDSNVFIISHRDT
+538 KDSNVFIISHRDT
-551 LHDKFENTIKFVKTK
+551 LHDKFENVIKFVKTK
-566 SFSRIAE
+566 SFSRISE

>member
-1 MVNKLINFK
+1 MSKLINFK
-10 AIRWKNFLS
+10 TIRWKNFLS
-19 TGNLFTEVNLSTNG
+19 TGNIFTEVNLSTGG
-33 TTLIVGDNGAG
+33 TTLIVGENGAG

-63 INKPQLMNTITRKE
+63 INKPQLLNSITRKE
-77 LVAESEF
+77 LVVEIEF
-84 SIQSNHYKIVRG
+84 LVQQNRYKIIRG
-96 IKPNVF
+96 MKPGIF
-102 EVYCND
+102 EVYCNGS
-108 TLLNQSA
+108 LLNQSA

-126 SILKINYKSFC
+126 NILKINYKSFC

-185 SNQIQLNDNER
+185 GNQLQLNENER
-196 KIVDAKIKMVK
+196 RIVEAKIKMVK
-207 EHLKEM
+207 EHLKEI
-213 QTKNEQFVREK
+213 QSKNEQFIREK
-224 KQAVKDV
+224 KQTIKDIEVKIENAQRERDAID
-231 EAKVAETSAARLSYI
+231 EKVAELRKQWKDPSSI
-246 EEATALRDSAA
+246 EN
-257 GADSIKKRI
+257 RI
-266 DKLKDLRSQM
+266 DKLRGL
-276 EVKTKML
+276 KTQLDTKVTYL
-283 AGEVEFFKN
+283 LKEAEFFEN

-297 TCKQSI
+297 TCTQVIDNRLRCETVDKKKSEVDQIVIGKEQLETKLSEELLKLKEANKIVIAI
-303 SDDFSCEIVDKRNS
+303 SDAMKPSVPLSVQINHWADQITSIKEEIKNTTKSVRES
-317 EISEISS
+317 
-324 GLEKLIETYNQN
+324 
-336 SDKLKDLL
+336 
-344 EIEAQ
+344 
-349 ADDLL
+349 
-354 NKASHEALKIK
+354 
-365 LLNEQLS
+365 
-372 TLLKELEEAKKTAKE
+372 
-387 TTDVKVVDLEMEL
+387 TDVKVVDLEKEL
-400 ATLSSAYN
+400 ADLSEQYN
-408 TLQEDKQVLF
+408 RLQEDKQVLN
-418 AASML
+418 AAAML

-464 NEVIKSRYRDAFS
+464 NEVIKSRYRDEFS

-538 RDSNVFIISHRDT
+538 KDSNVFIISHRDT
-551 LHDKFENTIKFVKTK
+551 LHDKFENVIKFVKTK

>member
-1 MVNKLINFK
+1 MISFNK
-10 AIRWKNFLS
+10 IRWKNFLS
-19 TGNLFTEVNLSTNG
+19 TGNMFIEVDLSTKG
-33 TTLIVGDNGAG
+33 TTLIVGENGAG
-44 KSTILDAITF
+44 KSTILDAVTF
-54 ALFGKTFRN
+54 SLFGKTFRS
-63 INKPQLMNTITRKE
+63 INKPQLINTITRKD
-77 LVAESEF
+77 LVVEIEF
-84 SIQSNHYKIVRG
+84 SIQSNQYKIVRG
-96 IKPNVF
+96 MRPNVF

-108 TLLNQSA
+108 NLVNQSA
-115 EMRDYQEVLEK
+115 EMKDYQEHLERN
-126 SILKINYKSFC
+126 ILKINYKSFC

-153 PAAQRRAIIEDLLDL
+153 PAHARRTIIEDLLDL

-177 LKDKVQEN
+177 LKENVQLNNIELQEN
-185 SNQIQLNDNER
+185 ENGR
-196 KIVDAKIKMVK
+196 KIVEAKIKMVK
-207 EHLKEM
+207 EHLKEI
-213 QTKNEQFVREK
+213 QNKNEQFIREK
-224 KQAVKDV
+224 KQAATDI
-231 EAKVAETSAARLSYI
+231 EAKISSTTEKKNTLLLQVEELRASAG
-246 EEATALRDSAA
+246 DS
-257 GADSIKKRI
+257 GSIKKKI
-266 DKLKDLRSQM
+266 DKLKELRVQM
-276 EVKTKML
+276 EAKSKLLTN
-283 AGEVEFFKN
+283 EVDFFKK

-303 SDDFSCEIVDKRNS
+303 SDEFSCEVVDKRSS
-317 EISEISS
+317 EIEEIAS
-324 GLEKLIETYNQN
+324 GLEKLVVAYNDN
-336 SDKLKDLL
+336 NEKLKTIIAIESKAD
-344 EIEAQ
+344 EIMVQ
-349 ADDLL
+349 V
-354 NKASHEALKIK
+354 SHETLALRM
-365 LLNEQLS
+365 LNEQLNS
-372 TLLKELEEAKKTAKE
+372 ISKEIDEAKKTSKE
-387 TTDVKVVDLEMEL
+387 NSDVKVVDLEKDL
-400 ATLSSAYN
+400 TNLSNRYN
-408 TLQEDKQVLF
+408 ILQEDKQVLS

-464 NEVIKSRYRDAFS
+464 NEVIKSRYRDEFS

-525 SADDLLKILQNIS
+525 AADDLLKILQNIS
-538 RDSNVFIISHRDT
+538 RDSNVFIISHREA
-551 LHDKFENTIKFVKTK
+551 LHDKFENVIKFVKTK